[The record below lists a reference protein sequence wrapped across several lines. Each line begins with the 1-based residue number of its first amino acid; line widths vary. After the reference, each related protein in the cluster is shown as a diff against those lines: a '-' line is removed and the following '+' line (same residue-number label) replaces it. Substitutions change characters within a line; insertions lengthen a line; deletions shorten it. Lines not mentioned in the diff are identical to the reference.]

1 VWLGALSGVGVS
13 AAFGIIF
20 VIIFYVAK
28 NQLFSGAGR
37 FIFQGCLCYTAATLI
52 TVLAF
57 AMLRFMNYEKKWERR
72 LNEAAAKV
80 GVMRWRR

>member
-13 AAFGIIF
+13 VAFGIVF

-28 NQLFSGAGR
+28 NQLFSGSGR
-37 FIFQGCLCYTAATLI
+37 FIFQGLLCYTAACLI

-72 LNEAAAKV
+72 LNEAAEKV
-80 GVMRWRR
+80 GRPPRC